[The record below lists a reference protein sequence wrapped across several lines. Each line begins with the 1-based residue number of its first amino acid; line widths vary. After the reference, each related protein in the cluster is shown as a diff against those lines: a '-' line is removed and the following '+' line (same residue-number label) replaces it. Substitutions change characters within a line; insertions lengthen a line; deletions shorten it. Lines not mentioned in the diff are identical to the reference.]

1 MSSDPIK
8 SAHSVF
14 AEHQRRMEARHPVE
28 LTREEIFA
36 KAIAEGKNPGAVYL
50 SSLGASKGGK
60 ARATSLTKEQRREI
74 ARKGGRQRWKNK
86 SA

>member
-28 LTREEIFA
+28 LSREEIFA

-60 ARATSLTKEQRREI
+60 ARAAKLTAAQRSAI
-74 ARKGGRQRWKNK
+74 ARKAGKAGGRGRK
-86 SA
+86 